1 MLGFYGGK
9 GLSESFFL
17 KLSAHQCAILD
28 QVVLSDVARGSST
41 ESARATL
48 LRRGDADFGVS
59 SADQIVSA
67 ERFSSTAVS
76 AADSREESH
85 DTRLNL
91 GEHRG

>member
-9 GLSESFFL
+9 GLAESFFL

-48 LRRGDADFGVS
+48 LRRGNADFGVS
-59 SADQIVSA
+59 CAD
-67 ERFSSTAVS
+67 R
-76 AADSREESH
+76 
-85 DTRLNL
+85 TRLVVRFYRL
-91 GEHRG
+91 QPMERDQDETAPTLASI